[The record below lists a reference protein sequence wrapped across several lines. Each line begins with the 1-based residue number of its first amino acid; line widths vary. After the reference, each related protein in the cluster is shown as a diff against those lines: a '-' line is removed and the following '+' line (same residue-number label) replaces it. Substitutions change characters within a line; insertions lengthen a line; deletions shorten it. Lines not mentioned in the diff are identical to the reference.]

1 MPELPEVEI
10 TRRGIEPH
18 IYNQTITQVVIRQS
32 QLRWRIPKI
41 IESELAQQVIQS
53 VTRRG
58 KYLLLNT
65 ARGHLILHLGM
76 SGSLRIAKH
85 ESDIRKHDHFDLVFN
100 DFSLRLHDP
109 RRFGCVLWT
118 KRNPM
123 HHKLLASLGPEPLS
137 TEFTAEYLYHS
148 SRNRRV
154 AVKEFIMNSHI
165 VVGVGNIYAS
175 EALFMAG
182 IHPKRTAGNVSLQRY
197 IRLTKAIKIV
207 LNRALEC
214 GGTTLRDF
222 SNERGQP
229 GYFSIE
235 LQVYGRA
242 GQPCAI
248 CRNPLASFKQSQ
260 RTTTY
265 CKHCQK

>member
-18 IYNQTITQVVIRQS
+18 IHHQTITQVIIRQS
-32 QLRWRIPKI
+32 QLRWPIPKQI
-41 IESELAQQVIQS
+41 QSELAQQIIQS

-65 ARGHLILHLGM
+65 TQGHLILHLGM

-85 ESDIRKHDHFDLVFN
+85 GSDIRKHDHFDLVFN

-123 HHKLLASLGPEPLS
+123 NHKLLVNLGPEPLS
-137 TEFTAEYLYHS
+137 SDLTAEHLYHS

-165 VVGVGNIYAS
+165 VVGVGNIYAT

-182 IHPKRTAGNVSLQRY
+182 IHPKRAAGNVSLQRY
-197 IRLTKAIKIV
+197 QRLAEAIKTV

-242 GQPCAI
+242 GQPCVI
-248 CRNPLASFKQSQ
+248 CGNPLSAIKQSQ

>member
-18 IYNQTITQVVIRQS
+18 ILDQTITQVIIRQA
-32 QLRWRIPKI
+32 QLRWPIPKI
-41 IESELAQQVIQS
+41 IQSTLAQQVIES
-53 VTRRG
+53 VARRG
-58 KYLLLNT
+58 KYLLLKT
-65 ARGHLILHLGM
+65 QQGHLIIHLGM
-76 SGSLRIAKH
+76 SGSLRIASCDS
-85 ESDIRKHDHFDLVFN
+85 EVRKHDHFDLVFK

-109 RRFGCVLWT
+109 RRFGSVLWT
-118 KRNPM
+118 KRDPM
-123 HHKLLASLGPEPLS
+123 QHKLLVKLGPEPLS
-137 TEFTAEYLYHS
+137 SEFTAKHLYQI
-148 SRNRRV
+148 SRTRRV
-154 AVKEFIMNSHI
+154 AVKEFIMNSHV
-165 VVGVGNIYAS
+165 VVGVGNIYAT

-182 IHPKRTAGNVSLQRY
+182 INPKRAAGNVSLQRY
-197 IRLTKAIKIV
+197 VSLTEAIKTVLTKA
-207 LNRALEC
+207 LAC

-235 LQVYGRA
+235 LQTYGRA
-242 GQPCAI
+242 QQPCVVCAKPLSAI
-248 CRNPLASFKQSQ
+248 KQGQ